1 MNLKKILSD
10 FGSWI
15 FAGLTF
21 LGFIIIYAGIG
32 GRGRYRSTG
41 ETNFYFVAVGI
52 FLILPFLIYMLKTKI
67 LLKKSEDEE
76 SKRITDLISTGD
88 KVIVNLDN
96 LEIQS
101 NSYKQEIEVGSGYS
115 TRNEYID
122 VNHNVI
128 LINVPYKN
136 ESIKYKLNIDMD
148 TTRLKMH
155 FAIKQETE
163 LYIDPKNPNNNYL
176 DLKFLES

>member
-21 LGFIIIYAGIG
+21 IGFVMIYAGIDASG
-32 GRGRYRSTG
+32 SSQATG
-41 ETNFYFVAVGI
+41 QTNFYFIAIGI
-52 FLILPFLIYMLKTKI
+52 VLILPFLIYMLKTKM
-67 LLKKSEDEE
+67 LLNKAEDEE
-76 SKRITDLISTGD
+76 NNRINDLIRNGD
-88 KVIVNLDN
+88 KVSVHLDN

-101 NSYKQEIEVGSGYS
+101 NSYRQEIEVGSGYR
-115 TRNEYID
+115 TRNEYVD

-136 ESIKYKLNIDMD
+136 DTIKYKVNIDMD
-148 TTRLKMH
+148 PTKLKMH
-155 FAIKQETE
+155 FAIKETTE
-163 LYIDPKNPNNNYL
+163 LYVDPQNPNNSYL
-176 DLKFLES
+176 DLRFLEN